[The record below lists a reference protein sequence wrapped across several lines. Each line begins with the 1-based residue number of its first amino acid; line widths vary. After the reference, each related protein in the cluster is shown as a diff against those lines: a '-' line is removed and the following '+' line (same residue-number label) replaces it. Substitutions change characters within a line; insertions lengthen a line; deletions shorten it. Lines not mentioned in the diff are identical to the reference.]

1 MALRGVA
8 VRHHLQK
15 NFWFALLVAVAIPFG
30 CGAPTKKA
38 SDVVGMFQRE
48 PQKIREVAS
57 GLCEQLADAT
67 EAPSLRSVKL
77 TLAQCMAV
85 DEKPQELSQSKELE
99 FVKIDQKRFVSE
111 QSNDP
116 NPVLY
121 VQTRGQ
127 VWLNHSMLRLTQ
139 KLIRAIRDAEANGTS
154 AILPNMNASA
164 AESDILRLSF
174 TEIQKTTLD
183 DSGTRLNSSIELNG
197 RGAVTIQNVF
207 VTEGRIFNDSIAL
220 EVNTREDS
228 PFEKSLLKRMNAV
241 VLIIPF
247 GDDVYVDMVV
257 DLHINSFGADRLVA
271 EQVTYALAVG
281 IKAGLD
287 ALIKLD

>member
-67 EAPSLRSVKL
+67 EAPSLRLVKL

>member
-15 NFWFALLVAVAIPFG
+15 NFWFALLVAVAVPFG

-57 GLCEQLADAT
+57 GLCQQLADAT

-99 FVKIDQKRFVSE
+99 FVKIDQKKFVSE

-183 DSGTRLNSSIELNG
+183 DSGTRLNSSIELTG

-228 PFEKSLLKRMNAV
+228 PFEKSILKRMNAV

>member
-15 NFWFALLVAVAIPFG
+15 NFWFALLVSVAIPFG

>member
-1 MALRGVA
+1 MGVA
-8 VRHHLQK
+8 VRHQVLK
-15 NFWFALLVAVAIPFG
+15 NFGFALLLAAAIPFG

-48 PQKIREVAS
+48 PQKLREVAS

-99 FVKIDQKRFVSE
+99 FVKIDQKKLVSE
-111 QSNDP
+111 QSNDS

-127 VWLNHSMLRLTQ
+127 VWLNHSMLGLTQ
-139 KLIRAIRDAEANGTS
+139 KLIRAIRNAEVNGTS
-154 AILPNMNASA
+154 AILPHMNASA
-164 AESDILRLSF
+164 AESDILRLGF
-174 TEIQKTTLD
+174 TEIKKTTID
-183 DSGTRLNSSIELNG
+183 ESGTRLNSAIELNG

-247 GDDVYVDMVV
+247 GEDVYVDMVV

>member
-8 VRHHLQK
+8 VRHHLHK

-183 DSGTRLNSSIELNG
+183 DSGTRLNSSIELTG

>member
-1 MALRGVA
+1 ML
-8 VRHHLQK
+8 K
-15 NFWFALLVAVAIPFG
+15 NFGFALLVVAAIPFG

-48 PQKIREVAS
+48 PQKLREVAS
-57 GLCEQLADAT
+57 GLCEQLANAT

-77 TLAQCMAV
+77 TSAQCMAV

-99 FVKIDQKRFVSE
+99 FVKIDQKKLVSE

-127 VWLNHSMLRLTQ
+127 VWLNHSMLGLTQ

-164 AESDILRLSF
+164 AESDILRLAF

-183 DSGTRLNSSIELNG
+183 DSGTRLNSAIELNG

-247 GDDVYVDMVV
+247 GEDVYVDMVV